1 MSVKPIAMHEFIRQT
16 GNVYEAIIVASKRAR
31 QIHDDMKIELTQQLE
46 TLKALN
52 ATPEPEDDM
61 EVAMVNPDQLKISL
75 EFEKSPKPTEVAIN
89 EVRDKKVPYHYKEH
103 VDFFA
108 KDSSKDTS
116 KDTSTEA

>member
-1 MSVKPIAMHEFIRQT
+1 MHEFLQQT
-16 GNVYEAIIVASKRAR
+16 GNIYEAIIVASKRAR

-61 EVAMVNPDQLKISL
+61 EVATVNPDQLKISL
-75 EFEKSPKPTEVAIN
+75 DFEKRSKPTEVAIN
-89 EVRDKKVPYHYKEH
+89 EVREKKIPYHYKEH

-108 KDSSKDTS
+108 KETS
-116 KDTSTEA
+116 KEPSTEE

>member
-1 MSVKPIAMHEFIRQT
+1 MSVKPIAMHEFLQQT
-16 GNVYEAIIVASKRAR
+16 GNIYEAIIVASKRAR

-61 EVAMVNPDQLKISL
+61 EVATVNPDQLKISL
-75 EFEKSPKPTEVAIN
+75 DFEKRSKPTEVAIN
-89 EVRDKKVPYHYKEH
+89 EVREKKIPYHYKEH

-108 KDSSKDTS
+108 KETS
-116 KDTSTEA
+116 KEPSTEE

>member
-1 MSVKPIAMHEFIRQT
+1 MSVKPIAMHEFLTQT
-16 GNVYEAIIVASKRAR
+16 GNIYEAIIVASKRAR

-61 EVAMVNPDQLKISL
+61 EVTTVNPDQLKISL
-75 EFEKSPKPTEVAIN
+75 EFEKRSKATELAIN

-108 KDSSKDTS
+108 KETS
-116 KDTSTEA
+116 KEPSTEA

>member
-1 MSVKPIAMHEFIRQT
+1 MSVKPIAMHEFLKQT
-16 GNVYEAIIVASKRAR
+16 GNIYEAIIVASKRAR

-61 EVAMVNPDQLKISL
+61 EVATVNPDQLKISL
-75 EFEKSPKPTEVAIN
+75 EFEKSPKPTELAIR
-89 EVRDKKVPYHYKEH
+89 EVRDKKVPYRYKEH

-108 KDSSKDTS
+108 KETS
-116 KDTSTEA
+116 KDTPAEE